1 MYAPYTLQIVVRSRL
16 AEEARRAELDRLR
29 RAAHVRHGSR
39 MRALSVTRRR
49 HA

>member
-16 AEEARRAELDRLR
+16 AEEARRAERDRLR
-29 RAAHVRHGSR
+29 RGAHVRHASR
-39 MRALSVTRRR
+39 WRSLAARRR